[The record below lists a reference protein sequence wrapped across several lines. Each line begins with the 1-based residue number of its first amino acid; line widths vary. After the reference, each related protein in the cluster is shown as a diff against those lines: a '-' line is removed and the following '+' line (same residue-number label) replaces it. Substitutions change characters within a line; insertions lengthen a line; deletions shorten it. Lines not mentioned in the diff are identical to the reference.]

1 MIAILCIYINIYN
14 CYVRFV
20 VPLIAPKQASNLLS
34 LDVSAKRN
42 KKITES
48 IFSSALSWERRR
60 NIMGRNAGALPRS
73 RTFASS
79 PSGIFSGSRTF
90 TWAGFSFG
98 SFPPC
103 VNLNGQGPMHALLS
117 LARFRVSRGSF
128 VAAVL
133 QVGRDDAPARSDTAK
148 L

>member
-1 MIAILCIYINIYN
+1 MIAILCIYIYIYIYIYN

-20 VPLIAPKQASNLLS
+20 VPLIAPNLLS